1 MRKFA
6 LFAFLGMAPLSVI
19 AQVLPCDA
27 LRSKVDAK
35 LQAKG
40 VQSYTLAIV
49 PAAELTDELN
59 AASAVPST
67 ITNNGKVIG
76 SCEAGSK
83 RLIYI
88 RGN

>member
-1 MRKFA
+1 MNLA
-6 LFAFLGMAPLSVI
+6 SLPAI
-19 AQVLPCDA
+19 AQILPCDV
-27 LRSKVDAK
+27 LRSRVDTK

-49 PAAELTDELN
+49 PASELTDELN
-59 AASAVPST
+59 AASAVPPT

-88 RGN
+88 RGD